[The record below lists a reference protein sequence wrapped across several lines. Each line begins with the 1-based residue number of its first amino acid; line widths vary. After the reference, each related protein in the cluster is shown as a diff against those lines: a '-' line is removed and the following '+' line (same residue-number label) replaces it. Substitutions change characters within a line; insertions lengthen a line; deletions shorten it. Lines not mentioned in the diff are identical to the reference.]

1 MTRRELNLSSMFQT
15 VEEFLNKN
23 SSSFEDKP
31 LIKAAIAD
39 LKQCNATIH
48 SLNEAQSVSTRADF
62 AIKAE
67 DKKVLI
73 DNAIK
78 VSDGLKAIAAM
89 KKDIRLKVEADVS
102 RWELGRLRENDML
115 IRLKQLH
122 VAAQPYLAELLTLGV
137 EASVVDSLD
146 GDSSKLMKTSPVI
159 RNIKVKTRQATL
171 ELGQTVVSTNTLI
184 RETLDPMML
193 PFKNLN
199 PTLYGEYQNARKVA
213 DVQGGRPT
221 KESTELKPEV

>member
-1 MTRRELNLSSMFQT
+1 MNRRELNLSTMFQT

-31 LIKAAIAD
+31 LMKAAIAD

-67 DKKVLI
+67 DRKMLL
-73 DNAIK
+73 DNGLK

-89 KKDIRLKVEADVS
+89 NKDTRLKVEADVS

-122 VAAQPYLAELLTLGV
+122 ATAQPYMAELLALGV

-146 GDSSKLMKTSPVI
+146 SDSSKLMQTSPAI
-159 RNIKVKTRQATL
+159 RNIKVKTRQATI
-171 ELGQTVVSTNTLI
+171 ELGETVISTNNLI

-193 PFKNLN
+193 PFKNIN

-213 DVQGGRPT
+213 DVKGGRST